1 MRYTISLKAFTHY
14 VRSRYLFVVIN
25 GTRNPHRSAVAK
37 DITDAILKTRATE
50 TAGATY
56 WSQEEQETRLIAAY
70 DKWLKKGGVWS
81 AAASEVLWFSS

>member
-14 VRSRYLFVVIN
+14 VQSRYLFVVIN

-56 WSQEEQETRLIAAY
+56 WSQEEQETQLIAAY